1 MAITLSEQHI
11 IDSVSNWVETFVV
24 GMNLCPFAKRELIK
38 NRIHFQLSDAHT
50 EAELLE
56 ELQVEL
62 ERLSNDDKIETTL
75 LIHPQVLQDF
85 FDYNQFL
92 DYADALLVQQKLDG
106 IYQIASFHPHYQF
119 GGTQA
124 CDAENFTNRS
134 PYPILHILREE
145 SLANA
150 IDQHPDSD
158 SIPVKNIELMNTL
171 GTEKLSQLLQQC
183 SNPNPPKYH

>member
-1 MAITLSEQHI
+1 MSDQHI
-11 IDSVSNWVETFVV
+11 IESIRNWVETFVV

-38 NRIHFQLSDAHT
+38 NRIHFQLSQAHT

-56 ELQVEL
+56 EIDIEL
-62 ERLSNDDKIETTL
+62 ERLNNDDMIETTL
-75 LIHPQVLQDF
+75 LIHPHVLQDF

-119 GGTQA
+119 GGTKA
-124 CDAENFTNRS
+124 DDAENYSNRS
-134 PYPILHILREE
+134 PYPILHILRED

-150 IDQHPDSD
+150 IEQHPDSD
-158 SIPVKNIELMNTL
+158 SIPTKNIELMNSM
-171 GTEKLSQLLQQC
+171 GAEKLSQLLQQC
-183 SNPNPPKYH
+183 SNPRHPIKH

>member
-1 MAITLSEQHI
+1 
-11 IDSVSNWVETFVV
+11 V

-150 IDQHPDSD
+150 IDQYPDSD

>member
-1 MAITLSEQHI
+1 MAIILSEQHI
-11 IDSVSNWVETFVV
+11 IESVSNWVETFVV

-62 ERLSNDDKIETTL
+62 ERLSSDDKIETTL

-150 IDQHPDSD
+150 IDQYPDSD